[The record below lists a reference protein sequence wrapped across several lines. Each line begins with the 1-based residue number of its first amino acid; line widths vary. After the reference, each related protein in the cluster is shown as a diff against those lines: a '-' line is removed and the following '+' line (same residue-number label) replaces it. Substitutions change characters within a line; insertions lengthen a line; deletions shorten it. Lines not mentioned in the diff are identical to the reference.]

1 MAADVRARNFLLVVG
16 TLFLLVFALPLL
28 IAPFS
33 WAEAF
38 GWDVGP
44 HTDLAAYFGRCLGA
58 VATALTVTA
67 LVAARDPSGHR
78 WLFGLFA
85 LAAALLVVVH
95 VIGLLRDA
103 QPLIEHLEIAGY
115 AGFAA
120 LALWCRPPSPHA
132 SRH

>member
-1 MAADVRARNFLLVVG
+1 VVG

-38 GWDVGP
+38 SWDVGP

-67 LVAARDPSGHR
+67 LAAARDPSGHR

-115 AGFAA
+115 AAFAA
-120 LALWCRPPSPHA
+120 LALWCRPRAA
-132 SRH
+132 SG

>member
-1 MAADVRARNFLLVVG
+1 VAAPDTRSRIFLLVVG
-16 TLFLLVFALPLL
+16 TLFLVVFALPLF

-58 VATALTVTA
+58 LAIAVTVVALAG
-67 LVAARDPSGHR
+67 ARDPAAHR
-78 WLFGLFA
+78 WIFVL
-85 LAAALLVVVH
+85 LAIAAGLLVVVH
-95 VIGLLRDA
+95 LIGAVRDA
-103 QPLIEHLEIAGY
+103 QPLSEDLEIAGY

-120 LALWCRPPSPHA
+120 LALWCAPRGRPA
-132 SRH
+132 